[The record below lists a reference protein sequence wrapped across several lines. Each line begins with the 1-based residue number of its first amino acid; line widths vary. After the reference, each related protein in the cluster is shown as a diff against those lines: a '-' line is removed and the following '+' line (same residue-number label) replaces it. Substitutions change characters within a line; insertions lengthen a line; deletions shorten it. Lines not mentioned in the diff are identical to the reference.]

1 MLGDWG
7 KKISGEAKK
16 TWKSGKHFVQQVWGD
31 TGDFIDRKIPEFR
44 LDVEAKIDHKIQ
56 IDKDN
61 FNVRMDSGDIADA
74 GEKIGTGI
82 GTGLAS
88 LGASVGDA
96 LGSFGERLSEGLEK
110 LGEQL
115 GQNVQAGLSQLGQDL
130 TIAAAQ
136 MTAGITSHGNSI
148 ENAVAE
154 FGKIATGISI
164 DASKNL
170 QNGLAILGES
180 IEKIDATGGL
190 GRHLMQVV
198 QHSQAAGFKL
208 LTLDQYFTRITG
220 ENVNDTFLLK
230 VENTSA
236 RPLAGLE
243 FLANVALL
251 GVGGTAYH
259 KLFLTDQATA
269 GTFKL
274 TVLGATTP
282 ALPINSTPKRVQDA
296 LAALVP
302 VGAGK
307 VTCTGSPLPAG
318 NIEIVLDG
326 SLGDPAITVAGTGVT
341 PGKPM
346 VQKVPLLDVR
356 TVTAIVS
363 GDPSKG
369 TLLQTE
375 GVNLVRLGSIRR
387 EFGVP
392 YVAFVTLE
400 LLPSPIQEAIDELVA
415 VLESNTESVNR
426 RRRAAE
432 QLAEAG
438 AFAWKSLADIKD
450 VADNATDPVVKQV
463 AFDAYRAIS
472 SFQIDATAT
481 VMLSSGD
488 VVEPVSMLRS
498 SLTPGQ
504 KLKAKFSLETARPKS
519 RLPMRVAT
527 CSSDLPLKSGGV
539 SVKPVNG
546 ADLPN
551 QVISDVEETLKATYI
566 VPVQDRAAFKNEPE
580 SNQLETAFT
589 MPAITSLQTALDTA
603 RDLGKKLRQL
613 TLPNTFL
620 PYYYNQPA
628 KSIYDLAR
636 DIVEPTIDQIRY
648 AQTLFPSLTAQLD
661 TRFQTYARN
670 HLEDPALSHL
680 LGIQSLSSADEP
692 SILNVAV
699 EVTDIE
705 TATSH
710 TETLVTVLRA
720 AVGEA
725 LLPIPLRF
733 VDSKRKQ
740 VTVTVS
746 ITTGPDIS
754 MILTHYTGLV
764 GNFQVVSQTKDKT
777 ITFEAQRIV
786 DEA

>member
-1 MLGDWG
+1 MGTLQDWG
-7 KKISGEAKK
+7 KKISGESKK

-82 GTGLAS
+82 GTGLS
-88 LGASVGDA
+88 NLGASVGDA

-136 MTAGITSHGNSI
+136 VTAGLTSHGNSI

-164 DASKNL
+164 DATKNL

-208 LTLDQYFTRITG
+208 LTLDQYFTRLTG

-236 RPLAGLE
+236 RSLAGLE
-243 FLANVALL
+243 FLAHVTLH
-251 GVGGTAYH
+251 GVGGTQYH
-259 KLFLTDQATA
+259 KLFLTDQTTA
-269 GTFKL
+269 GTIKL
-274 TVLGATTP
+274 TVGGATTA
-282 ALPINSTPKRVQDA
+282 ALPVTCTPKNVQDA
-296 LAALVP
+296 LAALGT
-302 VGAGK
+302 VGPGK
-307 VTCTGSPLPAG
+307 VTCSGSPLPGG
-318 NIEIVLDG
+318 NIEIVLDA
-326 SLGDPAITVAGTGVT
+326 SLGAPPITVVGTGVT
-341 PGKPM
+341 PGMP
-346 VQKVPLLDVR
+346 VIQKVDRLESR
-356 TVTAIVS
+356 KVTAVVS
-363 GDPSKG
+363 GDPTKG
-369 TLLQTE
+369 TLLQAE
-375 GVNLVRLGSIRR
+375 GVNLVRLGTISR

-392 YVAFVTLE
+392 YVHLVTLE
-400 LLPSPIQEAIDELVA
+400 LLPSPQKQAIDQMVNILR
-415 VLESNTESVNR
+415 SNTESVNR

-438 AFAWKSLADIKD
+438 AFAWTALADIKD

-463 AFDAYRAIS
+463 AFDAYRTIA

-488 VVEPVSMLRS
+488 VVEPVSMLRA
-498 SLTPGQ
+498 SLAPGQ
-504 KLKAKFSLETARPKS
+504 KLSAKFRLQAARS
-519 RLPMRVAT
+519 TTRLPMRVAT
-527 CSSDLPLKSGGV
+527 CSPLLPPQSGGV
-539 SVKPVNG
+539 NVEPVNG
-546 ADLPN
+546 A
-551 QVISDVEETLKATYI
+551 E
-566 VPVQDRAAFKNEPE
+566 VPDAVLTAVADRLTAMYSVPLANKPTKGEPE
-580 SNQLETAFT
+580 GIQLHTTFNL
-589 MPAITSLQTALDTA
+589 PVINSLQSALVNA
-603 RDLGKKLRQL
+603 RELGMRLRQL
-613 TLPNTFL
+613 TLPNRFL
-620 PYYYNQPA
+620 RYYLNAPEKA
-628 KSIYDLAR
+628 IYDLAR

-648 AQTLFPSLTAQLD
+648 AQALFPSLTAQLD
-661 TRFQTYARN
+661 TRFETYARN

-680 LGIQSLSSADEP
+680 VGIQSLSTSSDASE
-692 SILNVAV
+692 LAV
-699 EVTDIE
+699 TIEVTDIE
-705 TATSH
+705 TGAKVM
-710 TETLVTVLRA
+710 ETLVIVLRA
-720 AVGEA
+720 AIGEA

-740 VTVTVS
+740 VVVTVTAS
-746 ITTGPDIS
+746 PDVPF
-754 MILTHYTGLV
+754 ILTHYTGLV
-764 GNFQVVSQTKDKT
+764 GNFQIVTQTTEKT
-777 ITFEAQRIV
+777 FAFESQRIV
-786 DEA
+786 DER